1 MRAIITGGTGLI
13 GSALAENLTKDG
25 HEVTVL
31 TRNPQKAS
39 HLPENVKAVAW
50 DGQSAQGWG
59 HLADEADAII
69 NLAGENIS
77 GEGMFPSRW
86 TPERKQRIIDS
97 RVNAGK
103 AVMEALQGAK
113 KKPQVLVQASAMGYY
128 PPSDEQRYTEED
140 APGNDFQADV
150 LIKYEASTQA
160 AEALGI
166 RRVILRSGIVLS
178 NRGGAFIPQVL
189 PFKMLVG
196 GPLGNGKQGYSWIH
210 IADEVAAIR
219 FLIENKDAS
228 GAFNLT
234 SPYPLSNGEF
244 GKVIGK
250 VMGRP
255 SFFPVPAFALK
266 LVFGEVSSILLQ
278 GRYVLPKRLQEMGFK
293 FNFPDAES
301 AVADLLKT

>member
-1 MRAIITGGTGLI
+1 
-13 GSALAENLTKDG
+13 
-25 HEVTVL
+25 
-31 TRNPQKAS
+31 
-39 HLPENVKAVAW
+39 
-50 DGQSAQGWG
+50 
-59 HLADEADAII
+59 
-69 NLAGENIS
+69 
-77 GEGMFPSRW
+77 MFPSRW